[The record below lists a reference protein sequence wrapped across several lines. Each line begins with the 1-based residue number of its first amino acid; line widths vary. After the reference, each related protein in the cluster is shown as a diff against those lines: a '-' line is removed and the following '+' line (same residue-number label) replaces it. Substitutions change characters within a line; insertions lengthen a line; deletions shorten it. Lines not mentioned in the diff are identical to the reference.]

1 MALPSAY
8 PKLGKFLFPS
18 DCRPSL
24 VGDEFTDVSAELF
37 IALDRGTGPGR
48 LGYFSDLAYEVIDA
62 RYLLN
67 RLTGEQ
73 LDGVRH
79 AIDVDVREAMS
90 APDMLGVVVL
100 NRNSE
105 DAGQYG
111 ITDWSKAKVEL
122 TSLGRYAIRRVK
134 DMAHQATR
142 CYGSRS
148 RSWKLATRPCGGR
161 SSSRRATPS
170 TGSTG

>member
-8 PKLGKFLFPS
+8 PKLGKFLVPS
-18 DCRPSL
+18 DWRPSL
-24 VGDEFTDVSAELF
+24 VGDEFTDVSAELL
-37 IALDRGTGPGR
+37 IALLRGAGPGR

-62 RYLLN
+62 RYLLY

-73 LDGVRH
+73 LDGVRY
-79 AIDVDVREAMS
+79 AIDVDVKEAMS
-90 APDMLGVVVL
+90 ALDMLGVVVL

-105 DAGQYG
+105 DARPVW

-134 DMAHQATR
+134 DMAQPGDPVLR
-142 CYGSRS
+142 IGS
-148 RSWKLATRPCGGR
+148 RSWKLATCPCGGR
-161 SSSRRATPS
+161 
-170 TGSTG
+170 

>member
-18 DCRPSL
+18 DWRPSL

-37 IALDRGTGPGR
+37 IALLRGTGPGR
-48 LGYFSDLAYEVIDA
+48 LGCFSDLAYEVIDA
-62 RYLLN
+62 RYLLY

-90 APDMLGVVVL
+90 ALDMLGVVVL

-105 DAGQYG
+105 DAGHYG
-111 ITDWSKAKVEL
+111 ITDWSQSQGGTHQPGPVRDPPRQGHGA
-122 TSLGRYAIRRVK
+122 ARRPG
-134 DMAHQATR
+134 ATDPDHAP
-142 CYGSRS
+142 GS
-148 RSWKLATRPCGGR
+148 
-161 SSSRRATPS
+161 
-170 TGSTG
+170 